1 MTTANPSPRKSPVPL
16 SNLVSLVLL
25 AALVVGNVALSRCS
39 VRMDLTEDRLYS
51 LSDAT
56 RSVLGKLSDP
66 CRIVVYWGEK
76 VPGTAE
82 PVRRRLRGL
91 LEEYVAAADGKVVV
105 QWPKMDENGTKDA
118 DEKGI
123 PEAEF
128 GVWEANERSIVKA
141 HAGLAILYEDKAE
154 TIPML
159 VEMQDDNRGF
169 TLNTDLEYQLTS
181 RIHKLSRTSTA
192 LVGLV
197 TDTTAPRFD
206 FQNPRGAP
214 TDNFGGLA
222 QVLDEVY
229 GNGLRRSVDLEAP
242 VAADLSVLVVLA
254 PKDWSEKKAFHLEQ
268 FLLRGGKVLLLAN
281 PVDAEVVFGRGE
293 PKKSGLEDWL
303 KSLGVE
309 VAPGVLADYDPEGQC
324 AAVVGRGEI
333 RRYPY
338 WIRLQADHLDR
349 GNPGLKGLGG
359 VPMYFASEVVVDAK
373 AQEAAGRTLTTL
385 ASTSPSGYRRTEL
398 AGLEQFD
405 GPEGKALGQHTV
417 MVALQGKFTSYWK
430 GKPSPDEPP
439 PAPTAPPTGDAPP
452 APAGDGAMADA
463 PPAPPATP
471 EAPAAMADA
480 PAAMTDAPP
489 AMAEEPA
496 AMTDAPPAMDG
507 AGAKGPEGEP
517 GDAPKP
523 DAKPA
528 RLDEGSGLL
537 VVVGDADL
545 VSDQFAGGRRD
556 LTNGATAYINGIG
569 GFSMVP
575 NLIGWLSGGDEL
587 LSLRARGSTVRKFE
601 EITKEKAGQLEWVN
615 IAAFP
620 VLALVLGLV
629 VYFVRKH
636 RS

>member
-1 MTTANPSPRKSPVPL
+1 MTTPAPAPRKSPVPL
-16 SNLVSLVLL
+16 SILTSLVLL
-25 AALVVGNVALSRCS
+25 AALVVGNLVLARFA
-39 VRMDLTEDRLYS
+39 VRADLTEDRLYS

-56 RSVLGKLSDP
+56 RRVLGKLSDP

-76 VPGTAE
+76 VPGTVQ

-91 LEEYVAAADGKVVV
+91 LEEYVAAGDGKVIV
-105 QWPKMDENGTKDA
+105 QWPTMDDNGTKDA

-159 VEMQDDNRGF
+159 VELQDDNRGF

-181 RIHKLSRTSTA
+181 RIHKLARTSTA

-197 TDTTAPRFD
+197 TETTAPRFD

-222 QVLDEVY
+222 QLLDEVY
-229 GNGLRRSVDLEAP
+229 GNGLRRSVDLEQP

-254 PKDWSEKKAFHLEQ
+254 PKEWNEKKAFHLEQ

-293 PKKSGLEDWL
+293 TKKSGLEDWL
-303 KSLGVE
+303 KSFGVE
-309 VAPGVLADYDPEGQC
+309 IAPGVLADYAPEGQC

-338 WIRLQADHLDR
+338 WIRLQAEHLDR

-373 AQEAAGRTLTTL
+373 AQEAAGRTLSTL
-385 ASTSPSGYRRTEL
+385 GSTSPSGYRRTEL

-405 GPEGKALGQHTV
+405 GPEGKALGSHVV

-430 GKPSPDEPP
+430 GKPSPAEPP
-439 PAPTAPPTGDAPP
+439 P
-452 APAGDGAMADA
+452 
-463 PPAPPATP
+463 
-471 EAPAAMADA
+471 PAA
-480 PAAMTDAPP
+480 PVVPEPPAMTDAPP
-489 AMAEEPA
+489 APPPAETP
-496 AMTDAPPAMDG
+496 AMTETPPAPPPAETPAMTEAPPAPPAMAGD
-507 AGAKGPEGEP
+507 GAKGPEGEAGAEP
-517 GDAPKP
+517 KKDAP
-523 DAKPA
+523 PA

-537 VVVGDADL
+537 VVLGDADL

-569 GFSMVP
+569 GFSLVP

-587 LSLRARGSTVRKFE
+587 LTLRARGSTVRKLE
-601 EITKEKAGQLEWVN
+601 EIPKEKAGQLQWVN
-615 IAAFP
+615 ILGLP
-620 VLALVLGLV
+620 VLVLVLGLV